1 MAQAI
6 LADTFPPEK
15 RGLAFSVYGITAVI
29 APTIGPTLG
38 GWITYNYSWRWI
50 FYINLPVGFLAVLLV
65 SRFVED
71 PPYLRLRR
79 GAGVRMDYIG
89 LAFLALGIGALQVL
103 LDKGQEDDWFGS
115 HLILTL
121 SVVSAICLVSLVV
134 WEWRHRTP
142 IMDLRLFKNSN
153 FAMANLMMFTLG
165 VVYFSSLVLIPQ
177 FLQTLLGYTAELAGL
192 VLSASGIVLLVAM
205 PIVGQLTTRVP
216 AKYLIA
222 FGWISMAIAM
232 LYSTKRIDLDISF
245 RVAMWLRVGQAAPL
259 PFLFVPITLASY
271 VGIPA
276 EKSNDAAGLLNF
288 MRNIGSSVGTS
299 MVTTLLARR
308 SQFHQAMLA
317 SYTTNYDPVFR
328 NSTKAL
334 SERLI
339 HSGTSAADAQHQ
351 AYGMIYES
359 LQRQSLLLSYLDAFK
374 VLAIGAAIMF
384 LLAFVMRK
392 NDPRAGGE
400 VAVG

>member
-1 MAQAI
+1 
-6 LADTFPPEK
+6 
-15 RGLAFSVYGITAVI
+15 
-29 APTIGPTLG
+29 
-38 GWITYNYSWRWI
+38 
-50 FYINLPVGFLAVLLV
+50 
-65 SRFVED
+65 
-71 PPYLRLRR
+71 
-79 GAGVRMDYIG
+79 
-89 LAFLALGIGALQVL
+89 
-103 LDKGQEDDWFGS
+103 
-115 HLILTL
+115 
-121 SVVSAICLVSLVV
+121 
-134 WEWRHRTP
+134 
-142 IMDLRLFKNSN
+142 
-153 FAMANLMMFTLG
+153 
-165 VVYFSSLVLIPQ
+165 
-177 FLQTLLGYTAELAGL
+177 
-192 VLSASGIVLLVAM
+192 
-205 PIVGQLTTRVP
+205 
-216 AKYLIA
+216 
-222 FGWISMAIAM
+222 
-232 LYSTKRIDLDISF
+232 
-245 RVAMWLRVGQAAPL
+245 
-259 PFLFVPITLASY
+259 
-271 VGIPA
+271 
-276 EKSNDAAGLLNF
+276 
-288 MRNIGSSVGTS
+288 